1 MIIRV
6 LIFSLLFSSIAFAQ
20 EGKGGFFLG
29 LEKMDEKYYEEM
41 KKELAINTNQLD
53 SIKKF
58 DLDAINQ
65 RTAIEKVQG
74 DSVML
79 FEAVKKVSNARR
91 EKIKVVLTAEQYDKY
106 LKYQH
111 TSFAEQFKLYLLRRY
126 SNAILKFQ

>member
-6 LIFSLLFSSIAFAQ
+6 LIFSLLFSSIASAQ

-79 FEAVKKVSNARR
+79 FETINKVCYARM
-91 EKIKVVLTAEQYDKY
+91 EKIKIVLTAEQYDKY
-106 LKYQH
+106 RQYQ
-111 TSFAEQFKLYLLRRY
+111 FASLSEQFKQYLLRRY
-126 SNAILKFQ
+126 SRAN